1 MRPASAIC
9 AVLLLAVMSALAI
22 PAFAECGI
30 ASVYWEGARTANGE
44 RFVPDG
50 ISAAHKTLPFGSR
63 VIVRNQRTGRTILVR
78 INDRGPF
85 VRGRVIDLSRGA
97 ARHLGVSGLAPVCL
111 DVVSYST
118 GNPAQPRDFASF
130 ASGAYRFFG
139 AGVRTVGATAYRA
152 KTRVHKTMRRTI
164 RRAVRVLTPHRI
176 RHHGRHRRHAF

>member
-1 MRPASAIC
+1 
-9 AVLLLAVMSALAI
+9 MSALAI

-63 VIVRNQRTGRTILVR
+63 VIVRNQRTGRTILVH

-118 GNPAQPRDFASF
+118 GNPAQPRDFAND
-130 ASGAYRFFG
+130 AYRFFG

-152 KTRVHKTMRRTI
+152 KTQVLCTGT
-164 RRAVRVLTPHRI
+164 VRIAMHSLR
-176 RHHGRHRRHAF
+176 